1 VKVIVSHNVAR
12 AYEQKA
18 RAESA
23 AETRLQIIDAVI
35 DRLRK
40 APAERISV
48 DAVARKAG
56 VARSTVYLIFG
67 SRAGLFD
74 AVALEVYDRAGYP
87 RLLEAVRVP
96 DPRETLRGGITA
108 GVRIFAAYRDVF
120 RALYSMEELEKEATG
135 GAISRI
141 EGNRGDGMMRL
152 ARRLSRHRQLR
163 PGVKIAE
170 AANVLWIAASFEA
183 FDLLYTGRDL
193 SADETARILV
203 ENTERAI
210 CR

>member
-1 VKVIVSHNVAR
+1 MAR
-12 AYEQKA
+12 AYELKA

-23 AETRLQIIDAVI
+23 AETRRRIIDAVI

-96 DPRETLRGGITA
+96 DPRDTLRGGITE
-108 GVRIFAAYRDVF
+108 GVHIFAAYRDVF
-120 RALYSMEELEKEATG
+120 RALYSMEELETEATG
-135 GAISRI
+135 GAISRVEENRA
-141 EGNRGDGMMRL
+141 EGMTWL
-152 ARRLSRHRQLR
+152 ARRLSRHKQLR

-170 AANVLWIAASFEA
+170 AAHVLWIAASFEA
-183 FDLLYTGRDL
+183 FDLLYTGRGL

>member
-1 VKVIVSHNVAR
+1 VAR

-23 AETRLQIIDAVI
+23 AETRRRIIDAVI

-48 DAVARKAG
+48 DAVARQAG

-96 DPRETLRGGITA
+96 DPRDTLRGGITA
-108 GVRIFAAYRDVF
+108 SVHIFAAYRDVF

-135 GAISRI
+135 GAISRV
-141 EGNRGDGMMRL
+141 EENRADGMTWL

-163 PGVKIAE
+163 PGVKVAE

-183 FDLLYTGRDL
+183 FDLLYTGRGL